1 MALWGCPHECW
12 GCRYTVL
19 SVAAV
24 LERVRGA
31 RFVVLRPPFA
41 SQTVRAA
48 LYASVFMCASLIDFC
63 SRKISSWTLL
73 WITAFSAQLVRSHC
87 STTRVTERI
96 A

>member
-63 SRKISSWTLL
+63 SRKISSQTRCWNK
-73 WITAFSAQLVRSHC
+73 AFAAQLARSHW
-87 STTRVTERI
+87 SATSVTERI
-96 A
+96 D